1 MQRHEG
7 VDGATVAALCLSRT
21 ALLERL
27 TPAPTLHADADT
39 MAEAMAA
46 RMRADLHAA
55 RGAGRACTMIVPV
68 GPIGQYARLAAA
80 VLAEGDTLAD
90 LTLIVMDEYLDSHGR
105 WIPAS
110 DPLSF
115 RGHVFRHLRDPLPED
130 RRPTIVVPN
139 PEAPGAVGRVIAAAG
154 GVDVAYAGVGI
165 TGHLAFND
173 PEPGRDEADWVAEWP
188 TRVVRLSPETRLI
201 NAVTAAGGDV
211 QRIPFLAVTVGMAEI
226 LAARTLRVWM
236 NRDWQRAVIRRA
248 FCGPVTGAFPASLV
262 QRHPAVTLDVL
273 SGVLDSPEPTLR

>member
-7 VDGATVAALCLSRT
+7 VDGATVAALGLSRE
-21 ALLERL
+21 ALLQKLR
-27 TPAPTLHADADT
+27 PAPTIHADMDAMAD
-39 MAEAMAA
+39 AMAA
-46 RMRADLHAA
+46 RMRADLAVA
-55 RGAGRACTMIVPV
+55 RAAGRGCTMIVPV
-68 GPIGQYARLAAA
+68 GPVGQYARLAAA

-90 LTLIVMDEYLDSHGR
+90 LTLIVMDEYLDSLGR
-105 WIPAS
+105 WIPS
-110 DPLSF
+110 TDPLSF
-115 RGHVFRHLRDPLPED
+115 RGHVFRHLRDPLPEA

-139 PEAPGAVGRVIAAAG
+139 PQEPGLVGRIVEAQG

-173 PEPGRDEADWVAEWP
+173 PEPGRDDPDWVAEWP
-188 TRVVRLSPETRLI
+188 TRVVRLSRETRLI

-262 QRHPAVTLDVL
+262 QRHADVSLDVT
-273 SGVLDSPEPTLR
+273 GVVLESPEPTLK